1 MRLVVLGHND
11 WWVWARQGFSMRN
24 AALVREL
31 SRRPEVH
38 GVAVVDDPRF
48 GGRTHR
54 PWARRREEVSAV
66 ADRVRAVRH
75 GAPLPLPATSH
86 AGRRVNGRLSRTALL
101 RRLEKALA
109 GWDGPTVVWVADP
122 RMVATALAVPRD
134 LLVFDAIDDWR
145 AHAWAGRSIVEE
157 GYRLAGRH
165 ADVVFAVHP
174 SLLEWIAPRGRAE
187 FLPNAVDPARWE
199 GVEPAPELAS
209 LPRPLAGYAGT
220 IQSRVDVGL
229 LGAVATEMKDLT
241 FALVGRVG
249 RAIEGALATLPR
261 NVRLLGPVRYDVLP
275 PMVAACDAG
284 IVPHVRDGLTAS
296 MDPLKLYE
304 YLAAGLPVVSTVP
317 SPNPA
322 LDGHVRVARDPA
334 AFAATLRDE
343 IGTDTPERRAG
354 RRRAVAGE
362 TWAVRADR
370 ALAVLDEALGAKGG
384 TAA

>member
-11 WWVWARQGFSMRN
+11 WWVWERQGFSMRN

-31 SRRPEVH
+31 GRRPEVD

-48 GGRTHR
+48 GRRTHR
-54 PWARRREEVSAV
+54 PKTRRREAVSAV
-66 ADRVRAVRH
+66 ADKVRVVRH
-75 GAPLPLPATSH
+75 GAPLPLPATSP
-86 AGRRVNGRLSRTALL
+86 AGRRVNGRLSRSALL
-101 RRLEKALA
+101 RRLEEALA
-109 GWDGPTVVWVADP
+109 GWEGPTVVWVADP
-122 RMVATALAVPRD
+122 RMLATALAVPRD

-174 SLLEWIAPRGRAE
+174 SLLEWIAPRGRPE

-199 GVEPAPELAS
+199 DVDPAPELAS
-209 LPRPLAGYAGT
+209 LPCPLAGYAGT

-229 LGAVATEMKDLT
+229 LGAVSAEMNDVT
-241 FALVGRVG
+241 FALVGGVG
-249 RAIEGALATLPR
+249 RAVEGALAALPR
-261 NVRLLGPVRYDVLP
+261 NVRLLGPVRHDALP

-284 IVPHVRDGLTAS
+284 VVPHVHDALTAS

-304 YLAAGLPVVSTVP
+304 YLAAGLPVVSTVS

-322 LDGHVRVARDPA
+322 LDGHVRVARSAA
-334 AFAATLRDE
+334 AFAAALREE
-343 IGTDTPERRAG
+343 IGADTPERRAG

-362 TWAVRADR
+362 TWAARVDR
-370 ALAVLDEALGAKGG
+370 VLAVLDEVLGTKGA